1 MNPQAFASPQVYER
15 RKAEYIRDVSKVNS
29 VLLAQFQGDAG
40 SSSGSA
46 TDGATSP
53 ADKPLLIPI
62 DKYLR

>member
-1 MNPQAFASPQVYER
+1 MNSQAFASMLVYER

-29 VLLAQFQGDAG
+29 VLLAQFQGDVG

-46 TDGATSP
+46 GDGAQSP